1 MRELKFRA
9 WDDVEKRMY
18 YGNTEQFDDML
29 GFRFQHFETDKPVYM
44 QYTGLKDKNS
54 KEIYEGD
61 ILESNHKLFR
71 FEVIWSEDWAMFT
84 VKGDSVEALIRWAT
98 YCEVI
103 GNIYENP
110 ELLKGD
116 EDELTTSPMNSVIGA
131 TVREKTKM
139 QSVPHHGPIIA
150 RIAAERE
157 LSR

>member
-1 MRELKFRA
+1 MREIKFRA
-9 WDDVEKRMY
+9 WDEKEKCWVSGFAIHQSGMFSDWAGCKKINGQCVADADWKY
-18 YGNTEQFDDML
+18 QHEIPHIKIMQF
-29 GFRFQHFETDKPVYM
+29 
-44 QYTGLKDKNS
+44 TGLHDRNGR
-54 KEIYEGD
+54 EIYEGD

-116 EDELTTSPMNSVIGA
+116 DNE
-131 TVREKTKM
+131 
-139 QSVPHHGPIIA
+139 
-150 RIAAERE
+150 
-157 LSR
+157 